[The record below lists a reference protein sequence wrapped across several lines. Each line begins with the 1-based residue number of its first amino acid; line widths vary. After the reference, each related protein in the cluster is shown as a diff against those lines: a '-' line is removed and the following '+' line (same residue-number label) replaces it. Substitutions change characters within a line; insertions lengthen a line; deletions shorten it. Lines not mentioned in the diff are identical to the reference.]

1 MNYNFDKL
9 SDSYFL
15 ELDDARYDVRMHG
28 EEHMNADE
36 SLYVHDFDTA
46 ILKLLNEFFSKDV
59 HFLFN
64 SIEDDISERSQ
75 VIEIINDESGEKCLG
90 TRAKI
95 IIKTDDGKI
104 IETKLEDLDII
115 DDRDG
120 SMITE
125 ITLSKERKKVLR

>member
-15 ELDDARYDVRMHG
+15 ELEDARYDVRMCS
-28 EEHMNADE
+28 EAEE
-36 SLYVHDFDTA
+36 SLYVCDFDTA
-46 ILKLLNEFFSKDV
+46 ILNLLNEFFSKGV
-59 HFLFN
+59 RFLFN
-64 SIEDDISERSQ
+64 SVEDGINERSQ
-75 VIEIINDESGEKCLG
+75 VIEIINDENGEKHLG

-95 IIKTDDGKI
+95 VIKTDDGEI

-125 ITLSKERKKVLR
+125 ITLLKERKY